1 MATST
6 DADDIVLTTRGRQ
19 RLQARL
25 DQALTR
31 AAELAD
37 RIASEPDHGQDVEDH
52 RRVVAEVEVLSRVL
66 ARAARVT
73 DVDEDPE
80 IVELGDEVDVE
91 FPDGETETFVLVHPV
106 ESSTDEASISVDSP
120 LSNALLGRRPGERVT
135 VQAPAGSYECR
146 IRARRRAH

>member
-6 DADDIVLTTRGRQ
+6 DADAIVLTSRGRH

-37 RIASEPDHGQDVEDH
+37 RIASEPDHHQAVEDH
-52 RRVVAEVEVLSRVL
+52 QRVVAEVEMLSRVL
-66 ARAARVT
+66 SRATRVT

-80 IVELGDEVDVE
+80 IIELGDEVDVE
-91 FPDGETETFVLVHPV
+91 FPDGETETFILVHPV
-106 ESSTDEASISVDSP
+106 ESSTDEASISIDSP
-120 LSNALLGRRPGERVT
+120 LSSALLGRRPGDRVT
-135 VQAPAGSYECR
+135 VQAPAGPYECR
-146 IRARRRAH
+146 IRARRRAY